1 MKVIVPTYLP
11 LIPTFAAINQGDVV
25 WEVCGTY
32 QKQSYRNRSLI
43 ATDRGALTL
52 TIPIAHR
59 NHRQAFQEVQIDP
72 YEPWQRTH
80 WRGIQTA
87 YRSAPYFEFY
97 EDRLVR
103 LFEESFTYLIDVNFK
118 SMEILCQCAKL
129 PIPQSKT
136 DEYVKELTPDTDK
149 RMWASSKYRPSD
161 NPKPYAQV
169 FSDRHGFIQG
179 LSFLDLLCNEGP
191 SSIEYLKHITL

>member
-11 LIPTFAAINQGDVV
+11 LISTFAAMTEAEVV
-25 WEVCGTY
+25 WEVCGNY
-32 QKQSYRNRSLI
+32 QKQSYRNRSII

-59 NHRQAFQEVQIDP
+59 NHRQLFTDVQIDP
-72 YEPWQRTH
+72 SEPWQRTH

-103 LFEESFTYLIDVNFK
+103 LFEEKFTYLIDVNFK
-118 SMEILCQCAKL
+118 SIEVLSQCAKL
-129 PIPQSKT
+129 ELPQQRTAVFNKDLSPEH
-136 DEYVKELTPDTDK
+136 DL
-149 RMWASSKYRPSD
+149 RHWASNKFSD
-161 NPKPYAQV
+161 SQGSSTYNQV
-169 FSDRHGFIQG
+169 FADRHGFIPG

-191 SSIEYLKHITL
+191 SSLAYLRNYQR